1 MTELAS
7 KGVVDLNL
15 GTVWNAWNDT
25 WSGSVQDVNR
35 VQKPATTNGNVR
47 TTTTT
52 ISTTQ
57 RVGRTR
63 SGIRTSLVPKEVRK
77 SLGDK
82 VIGTSLIPYMRSKS
96 IEFVATGMKPNT
108 RVYAFFDG
116 VDVNEN
122 VTPLGSSAGA
132 AITTDANGTV
142 AGTFL
147 IPRPILNADRAIY
160 KGRPKYAHNA
170 KLFRTGRRTF
180 RLTSNDINSLTGDVF
195 TSAEEDYVAKG
206 LHKTVQ
212 GTIISTREAK
222 FAKSNSNE
230 TTVVNRLGQR
240 TESQTEIIEQRQYGG
255 VKNSTPVRDALPRVN
270 GAYVPSAATLAFIAA
285 AHARAAAKNPPA
297 VRTVH
302 HAGNDNALV
311 ISKPR
316 NIVKPST
323 RMAQGS
329 TNGRGGRRGSARNSK
344 IRGGCGSPYED
355 PVAQSFFVD
364 VAGGLFISNIDLFF
378 SSKST
383 AMPVTV
389 ELRTMLNG
397 YPTREVLPFARV
409 SVAAADVNVSAD
421 ASTATT
427 FTFPSPVFLQP
438 NTEYCF
444 VALTNTPDYTMYTA
458 RMGQKT
464 LDDSRLISK
473 QPYLGSMFKSQNGG
487 TWTPEQNE
495 DAKFTLN
502 FCEFTNDVE
511 GFVHLV
517 NDEVPA
523 LILTKVNPIS
533 TTASS
538 GVITIHHRNHG
549 MHSTAANVTIS
560 GVASGTHNGID
571 STNINGT
578 YTTIDNIKLDSYTVT
593 AQNSDTATATGDIG
607 GTELVSVTRN
617 ILFDIIQPIIGSVIH
632 QDTQLEALMRTTGGR
647 TIGGSETEYELA
659 TINKSAAVALNSDY
673 YMTKPGMIASQIN
686 ETNEMSGSK
695 SFHISIG
702 LHSDIGNPNLSPVID
717 TQRLSAFLIQ
727 NRLDNPISGTTPDFV
742 EETTNTGGSAATKY
756 ITKSILL
763 ENPATALD
771 IRLSANVRGSSA
783 VKMYYRTTSSEDV
796 RLLGDVAWSAFNGD
810 GSTDKAVP
818 PAEDNLT
825 FKEQQYSDTNIPAFT
840 AFQLKIVMTG
850 TNSSYPP
857 LIKDMRGIALAV

>member
-1 MTELAS
+1 
-7 KGVVDLNL
+7 
-15 GTVWNAWNDT
+15 
-25 WSGSVQDVNR
+25 
-35 VQKPATTNGNVR
+35 
-47 TTTTT
+47 
-52 ISTTQ
+52 
-57 RVGRTR
+57 
-63 SGIRTSLVPKEVRK
+63 
-77 SLGDK
+77 
-82 VIGTSLIPYMRSKS
+82 
-96 IEFVATGMKPNT
+96 MKPNT

-116 VDVNEN
+116 VDVNED
-122 VTPLGSSAGA
+122 VTPLGSNAGA

-255 VKNSTPVRDALPRVN
+255 VKNSTPVRDGLPRVN
-270 GAYVPSAATLAFIAA
+270 GAYVPSQATLDFLAN
-285 AHARAAAKNPPA
+285 AHARAVRAANPPGQ
-297 VRTVH
+297 RTVH
-302 HAGNDNALV
+302 HANNDNVLV
-311 ISKPR
+311 ISKPKKTEPTVFKGTKAL
-316 NIVKPST
+316 N
-323 RMAQGS
+323 AFG
-329 TNGRGGRRGSARNSK
+329 ARNSK
-344 IRGGCGSPYED
+344 LRGSCGSPYED

-378 SSKST
+378 SSKSS

-495 DAKFTLN
+495 DAKFTLK
-502 FCEFTNDVE
+502 FCEFKNDTE
-511 GFVHLV
+511 GYVHLV

-533 TTASS
+533 TTVSS
-538 GVITIHHRNHG
+538 GVITINHPNHG

-617 ILFDIIQPIIGSVIH
+617 ILFDIIHPIVGSVIH
-632 QDTQLEALMRTTGGR
+632 QDTQLEATMRTTGGR
-647 TIGGSETEYELA
+647 TIEGSETEYSLS
-659 TINKSAAVALNSDY
+659 TIPKSLAVALNSDY

-686 ETNEMSGSK
+686 ETNEMSDSK
-695 SFHISIG
+695 SFTIVLT

-727 NRLDNPISGTTPDFV
+727 NRLNNPVSGTTPDFV
-742 EETTNTGGSAATKY
+742 EETTHQGGSAATKY
-756 ITKSILL
+756 ITKPVIL